1 MEKQQ
6 PSQADVPPELK
17 SDPYAGE
24 KLDKELRAQGKD
36 VGTTGNTAG
45 YSGNLATA
53 NPLVSGTS
61 GGGLDGGS
69 AR

>member
-24 KLDKELRAQGKD
+24 KADEVLKAQGKD
-36 VGTTGNTAG
+36 LGTSGNKAG
-45 YSGNLATA
+45 YSCVLRSSET
-53 NPLVSGTS
+53 LCSTD
-61 GGGLDGGS
+61 GLPGH
-69 AR
+69 